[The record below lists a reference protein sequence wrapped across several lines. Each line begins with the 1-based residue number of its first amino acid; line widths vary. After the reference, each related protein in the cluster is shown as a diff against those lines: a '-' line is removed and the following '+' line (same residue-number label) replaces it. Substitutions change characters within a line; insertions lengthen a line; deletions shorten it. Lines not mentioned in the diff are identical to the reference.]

1 MRALP
6 VADGGVNVAEHVR
19 NHQGLHAMNTLGQNV
34 RGPGGKA
41 AAACLH

>member
-19 NHQGLHAMNTLGQNV
+19 NQGLHAMNTLGQNV
-34 RGPGGKA
+34 RGPCGKA